1 METLLSFAALFLV
14 LSGLLLP
21 ARNALRSKAEPL
33 LRRAR

>member
-1 METLLSFAALFLV
+1 METLLVFAASFLV

-21 ARNALRSKAEPL
+21 RFALRSKAEPL